1 MRSLITVHS
10 ADSVAAGLQSVRGGA
25 DNRCLRS
32 AMVVRWPLER
42 EVGGSNLESDAV
54 IIFFPGTNI
63 FRLVRCTVLQD
74 VVKQC

>member
-1 MRSLITVHS
+1 MRVQLRSLITVHF

-54 IIFFPGTNI
+54 IIFFSWN
-63 FRLVRCTVLQD
+63 LQD